1 MSAASIPAASAAVE
15 SPSAV
20 PPASRPIGPGD
31 HVFLVDGSSFIF
43 RAYFQSINQDQK
55 YNVRPSDGMPTGAV
69 RLFCTKL
76 LQFVQDGAAGLKPTH
91 LGIVFDKTEDT
102 FRKEISPQYKANRA
116 DPPSDLVAQFPLMR
130 EAVRAFGLIPV
141 EEAGY
146 EADDLIA
153 AYSCKV
159 SAAGGQTLIVSP
171 DKDLMQLV
179 HDGVTFY
186 DFESGVPGKPGYRPE
201 RRLGREGVVEKFGVP
216 PEQVPDVQALIGDP
230 TDNVPG
236 VPGVGPKAA
245 ASLIGEMG
253 SLEAILAYRDR
264 PDELDAVLN
273 ARLADLQREID
284 DLAGQPVKISSGAQV
299 AAILADTFGV
309 ADLPRDK
316 KDKPTVDAE
325 TLERLGCDHPFCR
338 TLIRARNLSRVIGA
352 TTRKVLEAADQ
363 ALLSKRLVTLDCNS
377 PLAVPAEE
385 LALNRLDPKR
395 LVAFLKALE
404 LKTLAK
410 RVGEAFEVDLAQV
423 EPDPRLVPGGE
434 AIRWSRD
441 PAAAAAMPFFG
452 QESSAPRPG
461 ADPFAEPPAPR
472 PVPPDALTPAR
483 VASARAVA
491 ARAETFDLAGYETV
505 TSLERLGALI
515 AEARQAGVLA
525 VDIASAGRDDLTG
538 VALALSPGRAAY
550 VPLAHRGGSD
560 LFEEGILP
568 GQLGAGEVL
577 AAIKPL
583 LEDASVLK
591 IGHNFKADW
600 ILLRRHGIEA
610 RPVDDVMLMSYVLD
624 AGKNPHGL
632 AELSARH
639 LGHQPM
645 ALADITGTGRARIA
659 FERVAIDRATQFAAE
674 DADAALR
681 LWRVLKPR
689 LVAEGRVTVY
699 ETLERQMVEVLG
711 RMEMRGI
718 AVDRQVLS
726 RLSGEFAQTL
736 ARLEA
741 EIHDMAGEKFQ
752 IGSPKQIGDI
762 LFGRMGLPGAKKTPS
777 GQWATPATILEELAA
792 QGHELPAKML
802 EWRQL
807 SKLKS
812 TYTDALQEAIDPQTR
827 RVHTSFSLAATTTGR
842 LSSTDPNL
850 QNIPIR
856 TETGRKIRNAFVAE
870 PGSKII
876 SADYSQI
883 ELRILAHMADIPQ
896 LKQAFAENIDIHAAT
911 ASAMFGVPLADMNP
925 DLRRRAKTINFGIV
939 YGISAFGLAVRLG
952 IPQGEAAAFIKQY
965 FERFPGI
972 RDYIQE
978 QKRLCREQGFVTT
991 LFGRVCHYPD
1001 IRASNASQ
1009 RAAVERQAINAPIQG
1024 SAADIIRRAMLRM
1037 DSALAA
1043 EKLNVRMLLQVH
1055 DELVFEAP
1063 EEEVASAL
1071 PVIRRVMEDAPLP
1084 AVRLSVPLGVDARAA
1099 GNWEEAH

>member
-1 MSAASIPAASAAVE
+1 MSAASSTIESAPQAT
-15 SPSAV
+15 
-20 PPASRPIGPGD
+20 SRLVGPGD

-55 YNVRPSDGMPTGAV
+55 YNTRPSDGLPTGAV

-76 LQFVQDGAAGLKPTH
+76 LQFIQDGAAGLRPTH
-91 LGIVFDKTEDT
+91 LAIVFDKSETT
-102 FRKEISPQYKANRA
+102 FRNELFPDYKANRNE
-116 DPPSDLVAQFPLMR
+116 PPSDLVAQFPLMR
-130 EAVRAFGLIPV
+130 EAVKAFGLIPV

-186 DFESGVPGKPGYRPE
+186 DFEAGVPGKPGYRPE
-201 RRLGREGVVEKFGVP
+201 RRLGRDGVIEKFGVP

-253 SLEAILAYRDR
+253 SLEAILDYRER
-264 PDELDAVLN
+264 PDDLDAILR
-273 ARLADLQREID
+273 ARLGDLQREID
-284 DLAGQPVKISSGAQV
+284 DLAGQPLKISSGAQV
-299 AAILADTFGV
+299 AEVLAQRFGV
-309 ADLPRDK
+309 ADLPLDK
-316 KDKPTVDAE
+316 KGKPTVDAA

-352 TTRKVLEAADQ
+352 TTRKVLESADQ
-363 ALLSKRLVTLDCNS
+363 ALVSKRLVTLDCNS
-377 PLAVPAEE
+377 PLAVPVED
-385 LALNRLDPKR
+385 LALNQLEPKR

-404 LKTLAK
+404 LKHLAK
-410 RVGEAFEVDLAQV
+410 RVGDAFDLNPAEV

-434 AIRWSRD
+434 AIRWTRD
-441 PAAAAAMPFFG
+441 PVGAAAAADAIPFFDEG
-452 QESSAPRPG
+452 GAPANPG
-461 ADPFAEPPAPR
+461 ADPFDAAAKTPPAS
-472 PVPPDALTPAR
+472 ALTPHR
-483 VASARAVA
+483 VALARALEER
-491 ARAETFDLAGYETV
+491 ARPFDLAGYETV
-505 TSLERLGALI
+505 TALDRLAAI
-515 AEARQAGVLA
+515 VEQARAQGVVAIEVAATGL
-525 VDIASAGRDDLTG
+525 DGRPCDLVG
-538 VALALSPGRAAY
+538 VALALAPGQAAY
-550 VPLAHRGGSD
+550 VPLQHRGGD
-560 LFEEGILP
+560 NLFEEGVLP
-568 GQLGAGEVL
+568 GQLPLAEAL
-577 AAIKPL
+577 AALRPL
-583 LEDASVLK
+583 LEDPAVLK
-591 IGHNFKADW
+591 IGHNLKPDW
-600 ILLRRHGIEA
+600 IVLKREGIAAAPIE
-610 RPVDDVMLMSYVLD
+610 DVMLMSYVLD
-624 AGKNPHGL
+624 AGTNPHGL
-632 AELSARH
+632 ADLARRH
-639 LGHQPM
+639 LGHELTP
-645 ALADITGTGRARIA
+645 LADLTGSGRGKIA
-659 FERVAIDRATQFAAE
+659 FERVALDRAAPFAAE
-674 DADAALR
+674 SADAALR

-689 LVAEGRVTVY
+689 LVAESRVTVY
-699 ETLERQMVEVLG
+699 ETLERPLVPVLG
-711 RMEMRGI
+711 RMEMHGI

-741 EIHDMAGEKFQ
+741 EIHEMAGEKFQ

-807 SKLKS
+807 AKLKS
-812 TYTDALQEAIDPQTR
+812 TYTDALQEAIDPSTQ

-856 TETGRKIRNAFVAE
+856 TETGRKIRNAFVAA
-870 PGSKII
+870 PGHKII

-896 LKQAFAENIDIHAAT
+896 LKQAFSENIDIHSAT
-911 ASAMFGVPLADMNP
+911 ASAMFGVPLSEMNP

-952 IPQGEAAAFIKQY
+952 IPQAEAAAFIKQY

-1001 IRASNASQ
+1001 IRASNAQQ
-1009 RAAVERQAINAPIQG
+1009 RAGVERQAINAPIQG
-1024 SAADIIRRAMLRM
+1024 SAADIIRRAMIRM
-1037 DSALAA
+1037 DGALAA
-1043 EKLNVRMLLQVH
+1043 AKLNVKMLLQVH

-1063 EEEVASAL
+1063 DEEVSDAL
-1071 PVIRRVMEDAPLP
+1071 PVIRRVMEEAPLP
-1084 AVRLSVPLGVDARAA
+1084 AMKLSVPLGVDARAA
-1099 GNWEEAH
+1099 ANWEEAH